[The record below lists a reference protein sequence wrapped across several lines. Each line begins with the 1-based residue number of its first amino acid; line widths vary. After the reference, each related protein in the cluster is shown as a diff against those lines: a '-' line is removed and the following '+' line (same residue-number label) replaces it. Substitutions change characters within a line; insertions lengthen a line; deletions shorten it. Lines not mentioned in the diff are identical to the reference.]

1 MSYDV
6 VRSVNTALG
15 YGLGHAR
22 TIFET
27 PATPNRILDTRSTL
41 TRIESVCNRYHAV
54 SVFHYAEPS
63 LVFVALFLQFCVW
76 QLQLAVFHDSSL
88 AWISLN
94 HENEQHVHFSH
105 MDMS

>member
-1 MSYDV
+1 MSYDIVRYVNTAVKSMRSITATPDDIVLRHRPMSYDV

-63 LVFVALFLQFCVW
+63 LVFVALFLQFCV
-76 QLQLAVFHDSSL
+76 
-88 AWISLN
+88 
-94 HENEQHVHFSH
+94 
-105 MDMS
+105 